1 MTVSI
6 VESDMFSAKPTILI
20 VLRAK
25 SMEFYNGHEEEKEI
39 LDFPPKVLK
48 KDDIVDWEKFELLIE
63 EFIARNSMKKQHAI
77 MVLAKDILFEKTI
90 VNGDSA
96 IEAAETEKYLKK
108 IPYDEKDIVTKKL
121 RDEQNTYLV
130 SAYKDFYQSIKYI
143 FEKYGWT
150 IEQVVPVTMFEDFDS
165 DKTFDYAE
173 VNLILS
179 NKDMLKIGDMT
190 SDEDTV
196 RPSRAQQ
203 AESVSATGGPFT
215 IHNLILLLSIAAVC
229 GCIFFAILYFNLLKL
244 PSSFPNFNPQPTPTP
259 MPTSTPTP
267 TPTFEKAGVSV
278 SVLNGT
284 GTPGQAGDVKQ
295 TMTDLGYASIETGN
309 ADSPDNT
316 TTTVAF
322 SDKIPKNIQED
333 IVTELEK
340 TFAKVTA
347 ATDSSASTDI
357 VITTGTEK

>member
-1 MTVSI
+1 
-6 VESDMFSAKPTILI
+6 MFSAKPTILI

-25 SMEFYNGHEEEKEI
+25 SMEFYNGKDEEKEI

-63 EFIARNSMKKQHAI
+63 EFIARNSLKKQNAI

-121 RDEQNTYLV
+121 KDEQNTYLV

-190 SDEDTV
+190 SDADTV
-196 RPSRAQQ
+196 RPSRAEQVQ
-203 AESVSATGGPFT
+203 SASQSSGLFT
-215 IHNLILLLSIAAVC
+215 MHNGILLLSIAAVC

-244 PSSFPNFNPQPTPTP
+244 PSSFPSFSPQPTPTP
-259 MPTSTPTP
+259 IPTSTPVP
-267 TPTFEKAGVSV
+267 TPTFDKAAVSV

-284 GTPGQAGDVKQ
+284 GTPGQAGEVKG
-295 TMTDLGYASIETGN
+295 TMTSLGYTDIETGN
-309 ADSPDNT
+309 AEESNNE

-322 SDKIPKNIQED
+322 SDKVPKNIQQE
-333 IVTELEK
+333 IVDELEK
-340 TFAKVTA
+340 TFTKVTLSE
-347 ATDSSASTDI
+347 DSSASTDI
-357 VITTGTEK
+357 VITTGEEK

>member
-1 MTVSI
+1 
-6 VESDMFSAKPTILI
+6 MFSAKPTILI

-63 EFIARNSMKKQHAI
+63 EFIARNSLRKQHAI

-90 VNGDSA
+90 PNGDAA

-121 RDEQNTYLV
+121 KDEQNTYLV
-130 SAYKDFYQSIKYI
+130 SAYRDFYQSVKYA
-143 FEKYGWT
+143 FEKFGWS

-165 DKTFDYAE
+165 DKTFDFAE

-190 SDEDTV
+190 SDVDTV
-196 RPSRAQQ
+196 KPSRSRQVPSM
-203 AESVSATGGPFT
+203 ERSSEGIFT
-215 IHNLILLLSIAAVC
+215 FHNLVLLLSIAAVC
-229 GCIFFAILYFNLLKL
+229 GCIFFAILYFNILKM
-244 PSSFPNFNPQPTPTP
+244 PTSFPGLTPAATPTP
-259 MPTSTPTP
+259 LPTSTPTP
-267 TPTFEKAGVSV
+267 VVVDFDKSAASV

-284 GTPGQAGDVKQ
+284 GTPGQAGDVKV
-295 TMTDLGYASIETGN
+295 TMTEMGFSDIETGN
-309 ADSPDNT
+309 AQSTDNT
-316 TTTVAF
+316 TTTVMF
-322 SDKIPKNIQED
+322 SEKVPQSIQEE
-333 IVTELEK
+333 ITTTLEK
-340 TFAKVTA
+340 TFEKVTGSE
-347 ATDSSASTDI
+347 DASVTTDI
-357 VITTGTEK
+357 VITTGEEK